1 MHGETEKHNDT
12 INRRTIQNA
21 HLQALVASFD
31 TERKQFEVLHPSIHM
46 QLGLKWNVKVALMRC
61 LLRVNPTQHT
71 YCSHHARL
79 IILSL
84 SSKHRRKREFERW
97 GRAVVGEREM
107 EMGKVASKREGEK
120 SGGGSKS
127 GDREIMAQRQE
138 AELRGPQGLGS
149 MYRQNERSQTY
160 PASLISTI
168 KANFSAQHA
177 AAFSPVCKSPHLSPK
192 IKTSEKER

>member
-1 MHGETEKHNDT
+1 MHGKTEKRTDT
-12 INRRTIQNA
+12 LNRRTIQKA
-21 HLQALVASFD
+21 HPQALVASFD
-31 TERKQFEVLHPSIHM
+31 TERKQFELLHPSIRM
-46 QLGLKWNVKVALMRC
+46 QLRLKWNVKVALMRC

-97 GRAVVGEREM
+97 GRAVGGEREM
-107 EMGKVASKREGEK
+107 ETAKVAKREGEK

-127 GDREIMAQRQE
+127 GDREITAQRQE

-149 MYRQNERSQTY
+149 MCRHNERSQTY

-177 AAFSPVCKSPHLSPK
+177 AASSPVCKSPHLSPK